1 MTMVSDPSLSGAS
14 THLGVAFLIRHSF
27 GYTRIMNQKG
37 NRGFLERVFKP
48 VSSSLNEEAAR
59 KLIGLKADRKAQ
71 ARIAKLADKCNEGE
85 LSPAER
91 REYEMYIIAGQV
103 VGVLQAQARLL
114 LAR

>member
-1 MTMVSDPSLSGAS
+1 MLSGECM
-14 THLGVAFLIRHSF
+14 HLSVAFSIRSRF
-27 GYTRIMNQKG
+27 RYTRIMNRKD
-37 NRGFLERVFKP
+37 NRRFLERVFKP
-48 VSSSLNEEAAR
+48 ISSSLNEEAAR

-114 LAR
+114 LARRHSPA